1 MNTRPKTIFTDLD
14 GTLVKHC
21 GDVILLSNPD
31 YKLEVLPG
39 TLEKIRE
46 WDAKSYW
53 IVIATGRKESL
64 RYSTE
69 CQLRTAG
76 IVYNQLI
83 MGFGGG
89 DRILI
94 NDKKPTGEDAAFS
107 INISRDVGIGDID
120 V

>member
-1 MNTRPKTIFTDLD
+1 MSRPKTIFTDLD
-14 GTLVKHC
+14 GTLVEHC
-21 GDVILLSNPD
+21 GDVVLLSDPN
-31 YKLEVLPG
+31 YKLKLLPG
-39 TLEKIRE
+39 TLDKIRE

-64 RYSTE
+64 RYATE
-69 CQLRTAG
+69 CQLRKVG

-94 NDKKPTGEDAAFS
+94 NDKKPDGRSAAFA
-107 INISRDVGIGDID
+107 INLDRNCGIGEID